1 MLTLTVGRWLVVN
14 HKQDN
19 YASTALTLVNVT
31 NTTGLLGGEKEKE
44 MPVFV
49 YIVYTHFTIAS
60 HNCGIIHTRFRGFV
74 WWRKNRRGVAEQ

>member
-1 MLTLTVGRWLVVN
+1 MLTLTVGRSLVVN
-14 HKQDN
+14 HKHDD
-19 YASTALTLVNVT
+19 YASTTLTLIIVT
-31 NTTGLLGGEKEKE
+31 NTTRLLGGEEKQ

-60 HNCGIIHTRFRGFV
+60 HKCGIIHTRFHGFV